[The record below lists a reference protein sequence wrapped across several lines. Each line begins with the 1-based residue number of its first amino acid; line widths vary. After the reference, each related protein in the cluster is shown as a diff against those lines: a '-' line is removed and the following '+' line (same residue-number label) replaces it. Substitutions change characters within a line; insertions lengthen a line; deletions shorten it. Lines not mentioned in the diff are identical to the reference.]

1 MIAEPTEA
9 LEATKLLV
17 AAVPFL
23 GNSTSEDAYNDAL
36 AMVDYLIEHDD
47 ENPLIDFLSAKIA
60 DYENSNERFAAFNKA
75 VDDMPTGVAALRV
88 LMDQHGL
95 SYSDLKEEIGSKS
108 LISQIFSGTRSLTIA
123 HIKALSERFNVRPD
137 LFL

>member
-1 MIAEPTEA
+1 M
-9 LEATKLLV
+9 V